1 LKSKISNSPSTHSP
15 GTFRLV
21 VRSAE
26 EAVQAIR
33 SQLGENARVVSVQA
47 LPKSGFSRL
56 MGAAKFEVIAEVPP
70 PVAPEPEPAAPL
82 PIASAG
88 AARRAYGA
96 RDVEPGAR
104 LPSVLRRAGF
114 SEQFVSRLEATIRP
128 GGAERPLHEALAEL
142 GRDLRDTLRAVPARP
157 LPNRV
162 AFLGAAGV
170 GRTTALCKWMAH
182 QVFEAGRTG
191 IVWKVE
197 FDRPNPT
204 AALDVFSE
212 ALGVPAMHYAP
223 DLQPDPTGFLLVDM
237 PALSRRGGDANR
249 PIKTFLDQERIAGR
263 VLVLNAAYDMEA
275 LQAACAAG
283 LEVGA
288 THLVLT
294 HLDEVTRW
302 GRLWDFLLQGKLT
315 PLFLS
320 TGPGLA
326 GDLET
331 DVIGSLIRHTLPGA

>member
-1 LKSKISNSPSTHSP
+1 MSAKPPSEPIKTEIRP
-15 GTFRLV
+15 GIFRLV

-33 SQLGENARVVSVQA
+33 SQLGERARVVSVQT
-47 LPKSGFSRL
+47 LPQSRWSRL
-56 MGAAKFEVIAEVPP
+56 MGSPKFEVIAEVP
-70 PVAPEPEPAAPL
+70 APEPEPESTPL
-82 PIASAG
+82 PIAAAG
-88 AARRAYGA
+88 AARRVYTNRETESVG
-96 RDVEPGAR
+96 R
-104 LPSVLRRAGF
+104 LPGVLRRAGF
-114 SEQFVSRLEATIRP
+114 SEQFVGRVAATAER
-128 GGAERPLHEALAEL
+128 GGVERPLHEALSDL
-142 GRDLRDTLRAVPARP
+142 GRELRDTLGRVPARR
-157 LPNRV
+157 LPERV

-182 QVFEAGRTG
+182 QVFEQGRTG
-191 IVWKVE
+191 RVWKVE

-204 AALDVFSE
+204 AALDVFCE

-223 DLQPDPTGFLLVDM
+223 GESMGADGFLLTDL
-237 PALSRRGGDANR
+237 PALSRRGGEANQK
-249 PIKTFLDQERIAGR
+249 IKAFLDLEKITGR
-263 VLVLNAAYDMEA
+263 VLVLNAAYDIEA

-283 LEVGA
+283 LDVGA

-294 HLDEVTRW
+294 HLDEVARW
-302 GRLWDFLLQGKLT
+302 GRLWDFLLQGQLT

-331 DVIGSLIRHTLPGA
+331 DVVGSLIRHTLPGA

>member
-1 LKSKISNSPSTHSP
+1 MKPKTEPSPLKHPP
-15 GTFRLV
+15 GTFRLI

-33 SQLGENARVVSVQA
+33 SQLGDNARVVSVQA
-47 LPKSGFSRL
+47 LPQSGFARL
-56 MGAAKFEVIAEVPP
+56 MGSPKFEVIAEVPA
-70 PVAPEPEPAAPL
+70 PVPEADPAPL

-88 AARRAYGA
+88 AARRTYGT
-96 RDVEPGAR
+96 REMEPGAR

-114 SEQFVSRLEATIRP
+114 SEQFVGRLAAQTE
-128 GGAERPLHEALAEL
+128 GQGDRPLHQALAEL
-142 GRDLRDTLRAVPARP
+142 GRDLRETLTKTPARP
-157 LPNRV
+157 LPSRV

-182 QVFEAGRTG
+182 EVFEAGRIGT
-191 IVWKVE
+191 VWKVE

-204 AALDVFSE
+204 AALDVFCE
-212 ALGVPAMHYAP
+212 ALGVPALHYTP
-223 DLQPDPTGFLLVDM
+223 DLRADDGFLLADL
-237 PALSRRGGDANR
+237 PALSRRGGTANR
-249 PIKTFLDQERIAGR
+249 QIREFLDRERFSGR
-263 VLVLNAAYDMEA
+263 VLVLNAAYDLEA

-283 LEVGA
+283 LELGA

-294 HLDEVTRW
+294 HLDEVARW
-302 GRLWDFLLQGKLT
+302 GRLWDFLLQGQLT

>member
-1 LKSKISNSPSTHSP
+1 MAATPQPAPGARP

-33 SQLGENARVVSVQA
+33 SQLGEHARVLSVQT
-47 LPKSGFSRL
+47 LPQSGWSRL
-56 MGAAKFEVIAEVPP
+56 VSSPKFEVIAEVPEP
-70 PVAPEPEPAAPL
+70 TPEPPPAPL
-82 PIASAG
+82 PIATAG
-88 AARRAYGA
+88 AARRVYGT
-96 RDVEPGAR
+96 RETEPAER
-104 LPSVLRRAGF
+104 LPGVLRRAGF
-114 SEQFVSRLEATIRP
+114 SEQFVSRLAATTNRED
-128 GGAERPLHEALAEL
+128 GRERPLHEALVEL
-142 GRDLRDTLRAVPARP
+142 GRDLRQTLAAVPAKP

-162 AFLGAAGV
+162 AVLGSAGV
-170 GRTTALCKWMAH
+170 GRTTALCKWMSN

-191 IVWKVE
+191 MVWKVE

-212 ALGVPAMHYAP
+212 ALGVPMAHYTPGLPA
-223 DLQPDPTGFLLVDM
+223 TSEGFLLADL

-249 PIKTFLDQERIAGR
+249 AIHEFLERERFTGR

-283 LEVGA
+283 LELGA

-294 HLDEVTRW
+294 HLDEVARW

>member
-1 LKSKISNSPSTHSP
+1 M
-15 GTFRLV
+15 

-26 EAVQAIR
+26 EAVHAIR

-47 LPKSGFSRL
+47 IPQSGLSRL
-56 MGAAKFEVIAEVPP
+56 IGSPKFEVIAEVP
-70 PVAPEPEPAAPL
+70 APEPEPEPAPL

-88 AARRAYGA
+88 AARRAYVQ
-96 RDVEPGAR
+96 RETETGAR

-114 SEQFVSRLEATIRP
+114 SEQFVSRVAAQTD
-128 GGAERPLHEALAEL
+128 GGKERPLHQALAEL
-142 GRDLRDTLRAVPARP
+142 GRDLRETLMKAPSRP
-157 LPNRV
+157 LPARV

-170 GRTTALCKWMAH
+170 GRTTALCKWMSY
-182 QVFEAGRTG
+182 QVFEAGRVG
-191 IVWKVE
+191 SVWKVE

-204 AALDVFSE
+204 AALDVFCE
-212 ALGVPAMHYAP
+212 AVGVPALHYTP
-223 DLQPDPTGFLLVDM
+223 DLQADEGFLLADL

-249 PIKTFLDQERIAGR
+249 RIREFLEREKFDGR
-263 VLVLNAAYDMEA
+263 VLVLNAAYDIEA
-275 LQAACAAG
+275 LQAACSAG
-283 LEVGA
+283 LDLGA

-294 HLDEVTRW
+294 HLDEVARW
-302 GRLWDFLLQGKLT
+302 GRLWDFLLQGQLT

>member
-1 LKSKISNSPSTHSP
+1 MKSPVDQPEASTQS

-26 EAVQAIR
+26 EAVRTIR
-33 SQLGENARVVSVQA
+33 TQLGEHARVVSVQT
-47 LPKSGFSRL
+47 LPQSGWSRL
-56 MGAAKFEVIAEVPP
+56 LGSPKFEVIAEVPSP
-70 PVAPEPEPAAPL
+70 AVETPVAPL
-82 PIASAG
+82 PIATAG

-96 RDVEPGAR
+96 REPEPSDR
-104 LPSVLRRAGF
+104 LPGVLRRAGF
-114 SEQFVSRLEATIRP
+114 SEQFVGRLAASTGRP
-128 GGAERPLHEALAEL
+128 DGRERPLHEALVEL
-142 GRDLRDTLRAVPARP
+142 GRDLRETLAAIPARP
-157 LPNRV
+157 LPARV

-170 GRTTALCKWMAH
+170 GRTTALCKWMSH

-191 IVWKVE
+191 MVWKVE

-204 AALDVFSE
+204 AALDVFCE
-212 ALGVPAMHYAP
+212 ALGVPAMHYTP
-223 DLQPDPTGFLLVDM
+223 DLPDPTEGFLLADL
-237 PALSRRGGDANR
+237 PALSRRGGEANR
-249 PIKTFLDQERIAGR
+249 TIKQFLDRERFTGR
-263 VLVLNAAYDMEA
+263 VLVLNAAYDIEA

-283 LEVGA
+283 LELGA

-294 HLDEVTRW
+294 HLDEVARW
-302 GRLWDFLLQGKLT
+302 GRLWDFLLQGQLT

-331 DVIGSLIRHTLPGA
+331 DVTGSLIRHTLPGA